1 MSSSEKAKTVSEI
14 SRAVWELSLA
24 GIRLRDAVSDR
35 QWRDVLGIIL
45 TQEGRLDTTYLKQ
58 GADALGV
65 SDLLQR
71 ALSQARGE

>member
-1 MSSSEKAKTVSEI
+1 MFLSSRGGVGRKLD
-14 SRAVWELSLA
+14 WY
-24 GIRLRDAVSDR
+24 RLGNEVSDMS
-35 QWRDVLGIIL
+35 WRDILWMIL